1 MPRGVER
8 DQAVQPG
15 GRIAAGETL
24 VGEVGRNGEPG
35 AGRAESAAEDEPGA
49 PPAVV
54 RRREPRVERDERA
67 EPRRRARPA
76 GAVAGDV
83 GRQPQP
89 PGLRASKAAVA
100 QRGVPAVGPRPG
112 PRTVER
118 ESVAAQ
124 PRDVA
129 ELDDAIARAWILV
142 AEVQR
147 RDLERSH
154 AGDRPEV
161 GVERRETEAL
171 HILVGLPLVLHE
183 PRRQTE
189 RGVAARGIAHPIDD
203 RPEQA
208 MIAAAGGELPHA
220 GRGPQ
225 QIE

>member
-1 MPRGVER
+1 RRAPDAEDRTQLVRARPAAGRGVVRVREEGRSVEPGALGAPSTVVENREVPPPEVRRMPRGVER

-15 GRIAAGETL
+15 ARIAAGETL

-49 PPAVV
+49 PPVVV

-154 AGDRPEV
+154 AGDR
-161 GVERRETEAL
+161 
-171 HILVGLPLVLHE
+171 
-183 PRRQTE
+183 
-189 RGVAARGIAHPIDD
+189 
-203 RPEQA
+203 
-208 MIAAAGGELPHA
+208 
-220 GRGPQ
+220 
-225 QIE
+225 